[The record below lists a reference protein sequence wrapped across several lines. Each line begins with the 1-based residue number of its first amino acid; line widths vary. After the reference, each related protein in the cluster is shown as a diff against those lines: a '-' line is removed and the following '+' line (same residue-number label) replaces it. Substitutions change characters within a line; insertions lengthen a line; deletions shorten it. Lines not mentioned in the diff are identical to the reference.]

1 MIKAMKDFQI
11 PMRVEVDKE
20 TASATFGRFTT
31 EAYERGF
38 GTTVGNALRRVLL
51 SSLTGA
57 AVTTVKIEGVL
68 HEFSTIPGVTEDVT
82 SIILNVKGLRLALHT
97 DKPKTIRLKKKGP
110 GEAKGSDIIHDA
122 DISILTPNLHIATL
136 DKDATLDLEMTVKH
150 GRGYVP
156 AERNKEEGLP
166 IGVIAIDSIFS
177 PIKRVNFHV
186 ENARVGRM
194 TDYDKLTLEIW
205 TDGTISP
212 SDALS
217 TAAGIL
223 RDHVEIFIN
232 PEARVE
238 GRAELSGDDA
248 QREINKNLFRSV
260 NELELSVRAANCL
273 KNANIKTI
281 ADLVQKSEA
290 EMLKTKNFGKK
301 SLNEIKE
308 ILTDM
313 GLQRSQ
319 ERVGEGTVRHR
330 KKGRQLGRQTK
341 HRWALF
347 RSLVTSLLEHER
359 IETTEAKAKEIR
371 GFTDRMITL
380 GKDGSLPARRRALS
394 FLRSKD
400 VVSKLFSDVAG
411 RFKDRPGGYTRMV
424 KTRRRIGDAA
434 ELVAIELVA
443 RAEASTAKK
452 SAPPSAKPE
461 KSE

>member
-11 PMRVEVDKE
+11 PMRVEIDKE
-20 TASATFGRFTT
+20 TATDTFGRFST
-31 EAYERGF
+31 EAFERGF
-38 GTTVGNALRRVLL
+38 GTTIGNALRRVLL

-110 GEAKGSDIIHDA
+110 GEAKGSDIVPDA
-122 DISILTPNLHIATL
+122 DVEILTPNLHIATL
-136 DKDATLDLEMTVKH
+136 DKDATLDMEMTVKH

-177 PIKRVNFHV
+177 PIKRVNFQV

-194 TDYDKLTLEIW
+194 TDYDKLTIEIL
-205 TDGTISP
+205 TDGTILP

-223 RDHVEIFIN
+223 RDHVDIFIN

-238 GRAELSGDDA
+238 GQGELTGEDA

-281 ADLVQKSEA
+281 ADLVQKTEA

-308 ILTDM
+308 ILADM
-313 GLQRSQ
+313 GLSLGVKIEAAAQAGGPK
-319 ERVGEGTVRHR
+319 GE
-330 KKGRQLGRQTK
+330 
-341 HRWALF
+341 
-347 RSLVTSLLEHER
+347 
-359 IETTEAKAKEIR
+359 
-371 GFTDRMITL
+371 
-380 GKDGSLPARRRALS
+380 
-394 FLRSKD
+394 
-400 VVSKLFSDVAG
+400 
-411 RFKDRPGGYTRMV
+411 
-424 KTRRRIGDAA
+424 
-434 ELVAIELVA
+434 
-443 RAEASTAKK
+443 
-452 SAPPSAKPE
+452 
-461 KSE
+461 

>member
-11 PMRVEVDKE
+11 PMRVEVDKD
-20 TASATFGRFTT
+20 TLSPTFGRFTT
-31 EAYERGF
+31 EAFERGF

-97 DKPKTIRLKKKGP
+97 DKHKTIRLKRKGP

-122 DISILTPNLHIATL
+122 DLTILTPNLHIATL
-136 DKDATLDLEMTVKH
+136 DKDATLDMEMTVKH
-150 GRGYVP
+150 GRGYAP

-177 PIKRVNFHV
+177 PIKRVNFQV

-205 TDGTISP
+205 TDGTIAP
-212 SDALS
+212 RDALS

-223 RDHVEIFIN
+223 RDHVDIFIN
-232 PEARVE
+232 PEERVE
-238 GRAELSGDDA
+238 GRAEPGTDES
-248 QREINKNLFRSV
+248 QREVNKHLFRSV

-281 ADLVQKSEA
+281 ADLVQKTEG

-308 ILTDM
+308 ILSEM
-313 GLQRSQ
+313 GL
-319 ERVGEGTVRHR
+319 
-330 KKGRQLGRQTK
+330 
-341 HRWALF
+341 
-347 RSLVTSLLEHER
+347 
-359 IETTEAKAKEIR
+359 
-371 GFTDRMITL
+371 TL
-380 GKDGSLPARRRALS
+380 GAKLDGSTP
-394 FLRSKD
+394 KNEN
-400 VVSKLFSDVAG
+400 
-411 RFKDRPGGYTRMV
+411 P
-424 KTRRRIGDAA
+424 
-434 ELVAIELVA
+434 
-443 RAEASTAKK
+443 
-452 SAPPSAKPE
+452 
-461 KSE
+461 